1 MEYPYLNQLGF
12 DPGCMDPGLSS
23 CQRPYPHT
31 DFTSCGQVTQ
41 MSYRY
46 TSPFHGPTS
55 AAMTASSCGMI
66 TRPRPEAVHMPPSA
80 VAQTV
85 FHTNMGLQNYPR
97 TLSYKMYPGHE
108 GVLSEKRKQRRIR
121 TTFTSGQLKELERA
135 FQETHYPDIYT
146 REEIAMK
153 TELTE
158 ARVQVWFQNRRAKF
172 RKQERLKQQKQT
184 QPSHTTTNKMN
195 TGNSNDGRTVDTEAD
210 STSHNIK
217 EVNTESN
224 MALKATCKGVSSLVL
239 DSPDRS
245 PLDGKNKEGDE
256 TRWPASSGSCSLQ
269 TAVSPAHTLAPPIS
283 CPTSPYSVLLSS
295 SSGLSSYYSGSTMD
309 NKHSLVTQ
317 IF

>member
-1 MEYPYLNQLGF
+1 MEYPYINQHSF

-23 CQRPYPHT
+23 CQRPYSYT

-46 TSPFHGPTS
+46 SSPFHGPPG

-66 TRPRPEAVHMPPSA
+66 TRPRPESVHMPPA
-80 VAQTV
+80 AAAPTI

-97 TLSYKMYPGHE
+97 ALSYKMYPGHE

-172 RKQERLKQQKQT
+172 RKQERLKQQKQS
-184 QPSHTTTNKMN
+184 PHTTTNNKLN
-195 TGNSNDGRTVDTEAD
+195 TGNSKDGTTGDTVAD
-210 STSHNIK
+210 NAPPSIK
-217 EVNTESN
+217 EVNNKNN
-224 MALKATCKGVSSLVL
+224 MALKATCKGVSSLIL

-245 PLDGKNKEGDE
+245 PLD
-256 TRWPASSGSCSLQ
+256 
-269 TAVSPAHTLAPPIS
+269 
-283 CPTSPYSVLLSS
+283 
-295 SSGLSSYYSGSTMD
+295 
-309 NKHSLVTQ
+309 
-317 IF
+317 